1 MAAGGHGSALDDDAI
16 GDGMARMPRGLS
28 AGWVQATPNSLSA
41 ARFGTAFYYR
51 LLTSAGRATNYF
63 GGTRACHRSKLLA
76 PKRVSSFSHCV
87 GIAEKWGNCRLIVA
101 LLGRAGST

>member
-1 MAAGGHGSALDDDAI
+1 MATGGHGSALDGDAM
-16 GDGMARMPRGLS
+16 GDGMARMPLGRS

-63 GGTRACHRSKLLA
+63 GGTQACHQEQA

-87 GIAEKWGNCRLIVA
+87 GTAEKWGDCRLIVA